1 MVVSVER
8 AISGLKSEKQ
18 SAAQSPTLGNGLDYL
33 LFHRERQNDRQVQY
47 DVMRSSDGGALYKGG
62 EQASDEEGAAGGVG
76 KSDFLPK
83 FPPVSLQPST
93 LRFPFMDSSDRE
105 REILNRL
112 KA

>member
-1 MVVSVER
+1 
-8 AISGLKSEKQ
+8 
-18 SAAQSPTLGNGLDYL
+18 
-33 LFHRERQNDRQVQY
+33 
-47 DVMRSSDGGALYKGG
+47 MRSGDGEALYRGE
-62 EQASDEEGAAGGVG
+62 EQASDEEGGAEGFVE
-76 KSDFLPK
+76 SDFFPK